1 LGFSILTILL
11 IKGLLNEK
19 DNCSNLILDPRRSAD
34 RRLRCAGKY
43 RADRRHHTAGWAGR
57 EVVLSSAAQ
66 RIVSLSPSVTETL
79 FAVGAGEQVVGRDSF
94 SNYPPEAGSI
104 QDVGGSMGN
113 YSMETIASLQPDLV
127 IAAEI
132 NTPEQ
137 VKALEDLG
145 LTVYYLANPTT
156 LDKIYDLVTTVGT
169 LSGHNDEA
177 ETLNTSL
184 RARVQAVEETIAKAE
199 DRPLVFYELDGT
211 DASKPWTPGPGSF
224 MDELIRAAGGENAA
238 AGLTSAWA
246 QISIEEL
253 LVQDPDFIL
262 LGDAIWG
269 VTPEQVTARAG
280 WEGLT
285 AIKEGRIYPFNDDL
299 VSRPGPRLVDG
310 LEELARLIHP
320 ELYK

>member
-1 LGFSILTILL
+1 MKKIIAATLSLLLAVLL
-11 IKGLLNEK
+11 IVGCAAPGSTGQAGAITLQDGL
-19 DNCSNLILDPRRSAD
+19 
-34 RRLRCAGKY
+34 
-43 RADRRHHTAGWAGR
+43 GR
-57 EVVLSSAAQ
+57 EVSLSQPAQ

-94 SNYPPEAGSI
+94 SNYPAEAMSI

-113 YSMETIASLQPDLV
+113 YSLETIASLQPDLV

-145 LTVYYLANPTT
+145 LTVFYLSNPTT
-156 LDKIYDLVTTVGT
+156 LDKIYELLSTVGV
-169 LSGHNDEA
+169 LSGHKDEA
-177 ETLNTSL
+177 EVLNTSL
-184 RARVQAVEETIAKAE
+184 RARVQAVEDTIAKAE
-199 DRPLVFYELDGT
+199 SRPVVFYELDGT
-211 DASKPWTPGPGSF
+211 DAAKPWTPGPGSF

-269 VTPEQVTARAG
+269 VTAEQVAARAG

-285 AIKEGRIYPFNDDL
+285 AVKEGRVLPFNDDL

>member
-1 LGFSILTILL
+1 MKKTIATTFSLL
-11 IKGLLNEK
+11 LAVFLISGCAALPSAGQKDAISLQDGL
-19 DNCSNLILDPRRSAD
+19 
-34 RRLRCAGKY
+34 
-43 RADRRHHTAGWAGR
+43 GR
-57 EVVLSSAAQ
+57 EVSLSQPAQ

-79 FAVGAGEQVVGRDSF
+79 FAVGAGAQVVGRDSF
-94 SNYPPEAGSI
+94 SNYPAEAQSI

-145 LTVYYLANPTT
+145 LTVYYLSNPAS
-156 LDKIYDLVTTVGT
+156 LDGIYELISTVGS
-169 LSGHNDEA
+169 LSGHQDEA
-177 ETLNTSL
+177 EALSASL
-184 RARVQAVEETIAKAE
+184 RERVQAITDTIAKTE
-199 DRPLVFYELDGT
+199 TRPLVFYELDGT
-211 DASKPWTPGPGSF
+211 DPAKPWTPGPGSF

-253 LVQDPDFIL
+253 LVQDPDYIL

-269 VTPEQVTARAG
+269 VTPEQVAARAG

-285 AIKEGRIYPFNDDL
+285 AVIEGRVLPFNDDL

-310 LEELARLIHP
+310 LEELAKLIHP
-320 ELYK
+320 ELYQ

>member
-1 LGFSILTILL
+1 MKKLIAASLSIILAVIL
-11 IKGLLNEK
+11 ISGCAAPGGGAQTGAITLQDGL
-19 DNCSNLILDPRRSAD
+19 
-34 RRLRCAGKY
+34 
-43 RADRRHHTAGWAGR
+43 GR
-57 EVVLSSAAQ
+57 EVSLSGKAQ
-66 RIVSLSPSVTETL
+66 TIVSLSPSVTETL
-79 FAVGAGEQVVGRDSF
+79 FAVGAGAQIVGRDSF
-94 SNYPPEAGSI
+94 SNYPAEAQAI

-145 LTVYYLANPTT
+145 LTVYYLSNPAS
-156 LDKIYDLVTTVGT
+156 LDGIYDLIATVGT

-177 ETLNTSL
+177 ETLNASL
-184 RARVQAVEETIAKAE
+184 RTRVQAVTDTIAKAE
-199 DRPLVFYELDGT
+199 ERPLVFYELDGT
-211 DASKPWTPGPGSF
+211 DAAKPWTPGPGSF
-224 MDELIRAAGGENAA
+224 MDELIRAAGGDNAA

-253 LVQDPDFIL
+253 LVQDPDIIL

-269 VTPEQVTARAG
+269 VTADQVAARAG

-285 AIKEGRIYPFNDDL
+285 AVKEGRVLPFNDDL

-310 LEELARLIHP
+310 LEELAKLIHP
-320 ELYK
+320 ELFK

>member
-1 LGFSILTILL
+1 MKKTIATTLSLL
-11 IKGLLNEK
+11 LAVLLMAGCAAPGNNGQTGAITLQDGL
-19 DNCSNLILDPRRSAD
+19 
-34 RRLRCAGKY
+34 
-43 RADRRHHTAGWAGR
+43 GR
-57 EVVLSSAAQ
+57 EVVLSGAAQ

-94 SNYPPEAGSI
+94 SNYPAEAGSI

-156 LDKIYDLVTTVGT
+156 LDKIYDLVATVGT
-169 LSGHNDEA
+169 LSGHKDEA
-177 ETLNTSL
+177 DTLNAGL
-184 RARVQAVEETIAKAE
+184 LARVQAVEETIAKAE

-253 LVQDPDFIL
+253 LVQDPDYIL

-269 VTPEQVTARAG
+269 VTPEQVAARAG
-280 WEGLT
+280 WEELT
-285 AIKEGRIYPFNDDL
+285 AVKEGRVLPFNDDL